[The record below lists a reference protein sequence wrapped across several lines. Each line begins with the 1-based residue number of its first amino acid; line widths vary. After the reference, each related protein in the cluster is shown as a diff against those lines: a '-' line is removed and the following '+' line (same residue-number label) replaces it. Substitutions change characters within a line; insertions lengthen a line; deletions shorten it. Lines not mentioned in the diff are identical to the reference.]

1 MPDNR
6 TVESNGVLSK
16 SSSRSVEEAV
26 QRLKIQTTDDE
37 DSGVVANSFHYPDR
51 PGEPNCMYYMRNGLC
66 GYGSKCRFNHP
77 VYAGQ
82 GGQQTQRRGE
92 LPERVGQPVCGH
104 YLKTGTCKYGPACKY
119 HHPRDKNGVGPVQ
132 LNSLGLPMRQEGN
145 ACPHYMRTGSCKF
158 GVACKFHHPQPA
170 SAGTFSPVSGPAVYG
185 FPSSSVP
192 TSSGLHFGGGAPTM
206 SLPRVPYLS
215 GPFAQGPQAYIPVVL
230 SPSEGIA
237 AHGWNTYLGEAAFGG
252 LVQSSTII
260 SYLPERPD
268 QPECRRFM
276 STGSCKYGSDCKYH
290 HPRER
295 IAQWTT
301 NSLGPLGLPSRPG
314 LPVCSYYSFYGLC
327 EYGPT
332 CKYDHPLTGYSYNSD
347 LNFPA
352 LPVFYPPVFPY
363 QRNMPTVLSL
373 EQSPPKLAS
382 ISDWV
387 NKPEAEVNEN
397 PKLDTETP
405 ENASD
410 HAISPQLPLS
420 DSSELSHEQ
429 SD

>member
-37 DSGVVANSFHYPDR
+37 DSGAVANSFNYPDR

-92 LPERVGQPVCGH
+92 LPERVGQPDCG
-104 YLKTGTCKYGPACKY
+104 
-119 HHPRDKNGVGPVQ
+119 
-132 LNSLGLPMRQEGN
+132 EGN
-145 ACPHYMRTGSCKF
+145 ACPYYMRTGSCKF

-170 SAGTFSPVSGPAVYG
+170 SAGAFSPVSGPAVYG

-192 TSSGLHFGGGAPTM
+192 TSS
-206 SLPRVPYLS
+206 
-215 GPFAQGPQAYIPVVL
+215 GPQAYIPVVL

-237 AHGWNTYLGEAAFGG
+237 AHGWNTYLVRA
-252 LVQSSTII
+252 T
-260 SYLPERPD
+260 
-268 QPECRRFM
+268 
-276 STGSCKYGSDCKYH
+276 
-290 HPRER
+290 
-295 IAQWTT
+295 
-301 NSLGPLGLPSRPG
+301 SLF
-314 LPVCSYYSFYGLC
+314 YYSFYGFC
-327 EYGPT
+327 KYGPT

-347 LNFPA
+347 LNFPT

-363 QRNMPTVLSL
+363 QRNLPTVLSL
-373 EQSPPKLAS
+373 ELSPPKLAS

-387 NKPEAEVNEN
+387 KKPEAEVNEN

-405 ENASD
+405 ENASE

>member
-1 MPDNR
+1 MACNGQKRKTHQPRLELAFLSIAKMPHLAWQGTWKKMLGRHAVMNLKLEMPR
-6 TVESNGVLSK
+6 
-16 SSSRSVEEAV
+16 SSE
-26 QRLKIQTTDDE
+26 
-37 DSGVVANSFHYPDR
+37 
-51 PGEPNCMYYMRNGLC
+51 
-66 GYGSKCRFNHP
+66 
-77 VYAGQ
+77 
-82 GGQQTQRRGE
+82 
-92 LPERVGQPVCGH
+92 
-104 YLKTGTCKYGPACKY
+104 
-119 HHPRDKNGVGPVQ
+119 
-132 LNSLGLPMRQEGN
+132 EGN
-145 ACPHYMRTGSCKF
+145 ACSYYMRTGSCKF

-215 GPFAQGPQAYIPVVL
+215 GPFAQGPQAYIPLVL

-237 AHGWNTYLGEAAFGG
+237 AHGWNTLLGCSSLTSSGGLQPSSALNLPDSLSYKYFGEGWMYPTLQFRSTSVPGTDLDYNVTNQSEAAFGG
-252 LVQSSTII
+252 LVQSSTVN
-260 SYLPERPD
+260 SYQPERPD

-276 STGSCKYGSDCKYH
+276 STGSCKYG
-290 HPRER
+290 
-295 IAQWTT
+295 
-301 NSLGPLGLPSRPG
+301 
-314 LPVCSYYSFYGLC
+314 FYGFC

-347 LNFPA
+347 LNFPT

-363 QRNMPTVLSL
+363 QRNLPMVLSL

-387 NKPEAEVNEN
+387 KKPEAEVNEN

-405 ENASD
+405 ENASE

-420 DSSELSHEQ
+420 DSSELSHEH